1 MQARPDRDAAIQL
14 SAGESLFVYLKAGTT
29 ITSTAGGLKL
39 TGAPRWLGGQV
50 FRAQAT
56 LAEGEAWLPEH
67 SGWVMLTATGGG
79 STVHIC
85 RAEAPLK
92 MMDWLRQVISTWMP
106 GHTIRNCS

>member
-50 FRAQAT
+50 FYAQAT
-56 LAEGEAWLPEH
+56 LAEGEAWLRQYEQF
-67 SGWVMLTATGGG
+67 WNARLDALDAALQADIATPA
-79 STVHIC
+79 SPNRKT
-85 RAEAPLK
+85 P
-92 MMDWLRQVISTWMP
+92 
-106 GHTIRNCS
+106 